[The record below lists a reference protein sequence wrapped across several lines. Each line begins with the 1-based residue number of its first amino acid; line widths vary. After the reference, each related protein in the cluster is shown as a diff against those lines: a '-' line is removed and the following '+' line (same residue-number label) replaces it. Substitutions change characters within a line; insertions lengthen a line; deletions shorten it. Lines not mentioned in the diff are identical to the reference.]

1 MHFEFLVE
9 DRSGRAMLGRLVPK
23 IISEKNTFTIHAYKG
38 IGRIPKNLNPKSDPD
53 KRILLD
59 QLPRLLGGYGKA
71 FYSYPADYRAAVIV
85 VCDLDD
91 RDLKDFTEELVE
103 VQRKVTP
110 SPKTEFCIAIEE
122 GEAWFLGDITAIK
135 KAYPKAKPAVLT
147 AYKND
152 SICNTWETLADAVYP
167 GGSGALNAQGYQLV
181 GKEKTRWAEDITP
194 HMDVAVNKS
203 PSFGRFREALENFEN
218 TDD

>member
-9 DRSGRAMLGRLVPK
+9 DRSGRAMLERLVPK

-71 FYSYPADYRAAVIV
+71 FHSYPADYRAAVIV

-110 SPKTEFCIAIEE
+110 SPKTEFCIA
-122 GEAWFLGDITAIK
+122 
-135 KAYPKAKPAVLT
+135 
-147 AYKND
+147 
-152 SICNTWETLADAVYP
+152 TWETLADAVYP

-203 PSFGRFREALENFEN
+203 PSFERFREALENFEN